1 MHLLVCVLD
10 REDHLD
16 AVLSGFVDLGV
27 TGATL
32 IKSEG
37 MGRVLTDLPVF
48 AGLQSLLAQARPQ
61 NTTVLSVIKDP
72 AMLEAVVD
80 HVRAVCDDLEEP
92 GTGIL
97 FTIALDQVVGLSPR
111 QLKAWS
117 PSSRRL
123 IDSFFEALSVEVVAR
138 WMDRGLVRHMCGAVS
153 TAMMLDAVPAEERK
167 VMEPALSEIEVTL
180 LAEAAVAT
188 AT

>member
-72 AMLEAVVD
+72 ALLEAVVN

-111 QLKAWS
+111 L
-117 PSSRRL
+117 
-123 IDSFFEALSVEVVAR
+123 
-138 WMDRGLVRHMCGAVS
+138 AV
-153 TAMMLDAVPAEERK
+153 DEGGK
-167 VMEPALSEIEVTL
+167 H
-180 LAEAAVAT
+180 
-188 AT
+188 

>member
-1 MHLLVCVLD
+1 MHLLICVLD

-16 AVLSGFVDLGV
+16 AVLSGFLDLGV

-72 AMLEAVVD
+72 ETLEAAVD
-80 HVRAVCDDLEEP
+80 HVRSVCDDLQAP
-92 GTGIL
+92 GTGIM
-97 FTIALDQVVGLSPR
+97 FTIALDQVVGLSP
-111 QLKAWS
+111 
-117 PSSRRL
+117 
-123 IDSFFEALSVEVVAR
+123 
-138 WMDRGLVRHMCGAVS
+138 GLAVDEGG
-153 TAMMLDAVPAEERK
+153 TR
-167 VMEPALSEIEVTL
+167 
-180 LAEAAVAT
+180 
-188 AT
+188 